1 MLPLDELASLIRQI
15 PPGKAISYGD
25 LGRSLTNPTSGY
37 FVGRWIAML
46 DEPTPWWRVVAK
58 GGWITTHKRSPELG
72 QEQILRLQDEGINVE
87 GGRVPPSALID
98 LL

>member
-1 MLPLDELASLIRQI
+1 
-15 PPGKAISYGD
+15 
-25 LGRSLTNPTSGY
+25 
-37 FVGRWIAML
+37 ML